1 LAEGIIMGISL
12 ILTVISVGLL
22 VPSFFGHFRGV
33 GGGATL
39 GLIVGIIVGVIMQD
53 FSNALKWGF
62 VMGSLTGFG
71 SELLG
76 IFGDFLKHRA
86 RLYQQNEHH

>member
-1 LAEGIIMGISL
+1 MAEVIIDVSL

-22 VPSFFGHFRGV
+22 VPSFFGHLRGV

-39 GLIVGIIVGVIMQD
+39 GLVVGIIVGVIMQD
-53 FSNALKWGF
+53 FLNALKWGF

-71 SELLG
+71 SEILG
-76 IFGDFLKHRA
+76 MFGDFLKHRA
-86 RLYQQNEHH
+86 RLYQQNE